1 MVYAACNGG
10 KLPEV
15 LFDIDEA
22 DRPPVE
28 AGDMETICQPI
39 DFLGVISTRDYTIL
53 RPRERC
59 IVFRASSSRS
69 INRYW
74 LGNLSKSAL

>member
-1 MVYAACNGG
+1 MQPVMEGSY
-10 KLPEV
+10 PEV

-39 DFLGVISTRDYTIL
+39 DFLGVNFYTRLHYSAPKYIRDGYRHPL
-53 RPRERC
+53 LSE
-59 IVFRASSSRS
+59 
-69 INRYW
+69 
-74 LGNLSKSAL
+74 NLTWQFHKETNF